1 LRVVI
6 KRRQQALVDL
16 EHVSGEATE
25 YDFLE
30 GSAVRR
36 AADGLNG
43 DAGGG
48 FGGVSKYAS
57 TDGGERY
64 AGRAARLRQFK
75 GAAVAGREQVRLV
88 VIAAAPDWTDGVDD
102 DFGGQAKGGRNFG
115 VAGLAPAEL
124 ATRRHHFRTRRPQ
137 YRARHAARADERWVG
152 GVDDR
157 VNIKAG
163 DVRSYGAQ
171 VCFHID
177 NCNG

>member
-1 LRVVI
+1 LRSVI

-16 EHVSGEATE
+16 EHVGGEAAE

-30 GSAVRR
+30 GGAVRR
-36 AADGLNG
+36 AADGFNG

-48 FGGVSKYAS
+48 FGGISKY
-57 TDGGERY
+57 
-64 AGRAARLRQFK
+64 
-75 GAAVAGREQVRLV
+75 VRLV
-88 VIAAAPDWTDGVDD
+88 VAAAAPDWTDGVDD

-115 VAGLAPAEL
+115 GAGLASAEI
-124 ATRRHHFRTRRPQ
+124 ATRLYHFRTRRAQ
-137 YRARHAARADERWVG
+137 YRARHAARSDERRVG

-157 VNIKAG
+157 VNIEAG
-163 DVRSYGAQ
+163 DVRLYGAQ